1 MWPPTARRDCGQR
14 RGAQRSTCPQRG
26 TRHVGPASQ
35 QDAAGRHATQY
46 TTRVTPPWRNCG
58 KPNRGMG
65 MRRGTLRN
73 AGGEADADLL
83 GTGGQNIATSITS
96 S

>member
-1 MWPPTARRDCGQR
+1 
-14 RGAQRSTCPQRG
+14 
-26 TRHVGPASQ
+26 
-35 QDAAGRHATQY
+35 
-46 TTRVTPPWRNCG
+46 
-58 KPNRGMG
+58 

>member
-1 MWPPTARRDCGQR
+1 ME
-14 RGAQRSTCPQRG
+14 
-26 TRHVGPASQ
+26 PASQ
-35 QDAAGRHATQY
+35 QDAAGLHTVPY

-83 GTGGQNIATSITS
+83 WAGGQNIETSFS
-96 S
+96 SS

>member
-1 MWPPTARRDCGQR
+1 MRVMVWDGAGGRAMMVWECAGV
-14 RGAQRSTCPQRG
+14 RGIMVEVDGA
-26 TRHVGPASQ
+26 
-35 QDAAGRHATQY
+35 
-46 TTRVTPPWRNCG
+46 
-58 KPNRGMG
+58 GMG
-65 MRRGTLRN
+65 MRRGTLRK